1 VSTQIAVRLP
11 DDVVAFIDRVVSR
24 GEATS
29 RAQVVARALERERRR
44 MGAQRDAEI
53 YAAEGCDRDMD
64 ALAAYASRI
73 PLDDLD

>member
-11 DDVVAFIDRVVSR
+11 DDVVAFIDDLVSR

-29 RAQVVARALERERRR
+29 RAQVVFRALQREQRRL
-44 MGAQRDAEI
+44 GAERDAEI
-53 YAAEGCDRDMD
+53 YAAERDDRDMD
-64 ALAAYASRI
+64 ALAAYASRT